1 MMPGLTPLEPGQLNV
16 LRVHS
21 AILASLAAVVIAA
34 GDLLLLDEIG
44 LRHGIVA
51 VPAALLLGAWALLSP
66 PRRYRCWGYRLGE
79 DELQLAYGLWL
90 RVRTVVPFTRV
101 QHIDLAQGPIERS
114 FGVARLILHTA
125 GTRSG
130 AITLPGL
137 ATADAERFRDLIRSQ
152 IREDPA

>member
-1 MMPGLTPLEPGQLNV
+1 MLPGLTPLEPGQLGV
-16 LRVHS
+16 LRVRAVITALVAA
-21 AILASLAAVVIAA
+21 AIFSV
-34 GDLLLLDEIG
+34 GDLLLMGEIG
-44 LRHGIVA
+44 VPNGVLA
-51 VPAALLLGAWALLSP
+51 VPAAIALGIWAIWSP
-66 PRRYRCWGYRLGE
+66 PRRYQSWGYRMGE
-79 DELQLAYGLWL
+79 DELQLGYGLWT

-125 GTRSG
+125 GTRGG
-130 AITLPGL
+130 AVTLPGL